1 MIRFAIILA
10 ITMSL
15 YWLTLSFYLKPI
27 LLGFGAA
34 SVLFTIGLCY
44 RMRILDRETVPY
56 LHVPQTLAYFGWL
69 FVEVVKAN
77 FAVVK
82 AVLRP
87 DMEISP
93 TLLMVPAPQKTD
105 IGKTMFANSI
115 TLTPGTVSM
124 EIGEDGI
131 LVHAL
136 LAEMANPDDF
146 KDMGVRAGWSVGE
159 GVSDDG

>member
-1 MIRFAIILA
+1 MVRYGIILA
-10 ITMSL
+10 VVMLL
-15 YWLTLSFYLKPI
+15 YWLTLSFYFEPLI
-27 LLGFGAA
+27 VGFGIA
-34 SVLFTIGLCY
+34 SVLFAIGLCY
-44 RMRILDRETVPY
+44 RMRILDSETVPY
-56 LHVPQTLAYFGWL
+56 LHFPMTLIYFVWL
-69 FVEVVKAN
+69 FGEVIKAN

-93 TLLMVPAPQKTD
+93 TLLTVPTPQKTD

-124 EIGEDGI
+124 DVDEGGI

-136 LAEMANPDDF
+136 LSEMANPDDF
-146 KDMGVRAGWSVGE
+146 KEMGVRSGWALGE
-159 GVSDDG
+159 GGGT

>member
-1 MIRFAIILA
+1 MVRFAIVLTVVMA
-10 ITMSL
+10 L
-15 YWLTLSFYLKPI
+15 YWLTLSFYFTPLI
-27 LLGFGAA
+27 MFFGAV
-34 SVLFTIGLCY
+34 SVLFTVGLCY

-56 LHVPQTLAYFGWL
+56 LHIPTTLAYFRWL

-77 FAVVK
+77 FVVVK

-93 TLLMVPAPQKTD
+93 TLLTVPAPQKTD

-115 TLTPGTVSM
+115 TLTPGTVSLDL
-124 EIGEDGI
+124 GDDGI

-136 LAEMANPDDF
+136 LSEMANPDDF
-146 KDMGVRAGWSVGE
+146 KEMGVRSAWSVGE
-159 GVSDDG
+159 EPS

>member
-1 MIRFAIILA
+1 LL
-10 ITMSL
+10 SL
-15 YWLTLSFYLKPI
+15 
-27 LLGFGAA
+27 
-34 SVLFTIGLCY
+34 
-44 RMRILDRETVPY
+44 
-56 LHVPQTLAYFGWL
+56 WL
-69 FVEVVKAN
+69 FGEVIKAN

-93 TLLMVPAPQKTD
+93 TLLTVPTPQKTD

-124 EIGEDGI
+124 DVDEGGI

-136 LAEMANPDDF
+136 LSEMANPDDF
-146 KDMGVRAGWSVGE
+146 KEMGVRSGWALGE
-159 GVSDDG
+159 GGGT

>member
-1 MIRFAIILA
+1 MVRYAIILA
-10 ITMSL
+10 LVMLL
-15 YWLTLSFYLKPI
+15 YWLTLSFYFEPLI
-27 LLGFGAA
+27 VGFGIA
-34 SVLFTIGLCY
+34 SVLFAVGLCY
-44 RMRILDRETVPY
+44 RMRILDSETVPY
-56 LHVPQTLAYFGWL
+56 MHTMTTVGYFGWL
-69 FVEVVKAN
+69 FLEVVKAN

-93 TLLMVPAPQKTD
+93 TLLTVPTPQKTD

-124 EIGEDGI
+124 DIDDDGI

-136 LAEMANPDDF
+136 LAEMADPDDF
-146 KDMGVRAGWSVGE
+146 VEMGQRAGFSVSE
-159 GVSDDG
+159 VSS

>member
-1 MIRFAIILA
+1 MVRYAIILA
-10 ITMSL
+10 LVMLL
-15 YWLTLSFYLKPI
+15 YWLTLSFYFEPLI
-27 LLGFGAA
+27 VGFGIA
-34 SVLFTIGLCY
+34 SVLFAVGLCY
-44 RMRILDRETVPY
+44 RMRILDSETVPY
-56 LHVPQTLAYFGWL
+56 MHTMTTIGYFGWL
-69 FVEVVKAN
+69 FLEVVKAN

-93 TLLMVPAPQKTD
+93 TLLTVPTPQKTD

-124 EIGEDGI
+124 DIDDDGI

-136 LAEMANPDDF
+136 LAEMADPDDF
-146 KDMGVRAGWSVGE
+146 VEMGQRAGFSVSE
-159 GVSDDG
+159 VSS